1 MHVCCVNARYA
12 ILAEKLIR
20 PKLVATFKADQ
31 VEPRL

>member
-1 MHVCCVNARYA
+1 MLCECQDA

-20 PKLVATFKADQ
+20 PKIVASFKADQ